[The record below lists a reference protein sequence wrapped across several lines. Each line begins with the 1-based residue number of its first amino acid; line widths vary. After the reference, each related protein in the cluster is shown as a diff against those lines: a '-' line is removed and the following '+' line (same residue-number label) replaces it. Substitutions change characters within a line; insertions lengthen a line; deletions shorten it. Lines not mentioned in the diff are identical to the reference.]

1 MLLETTLL
9 DTTVNLE
16 QMGSA
21 AKRASR
27 QLVQDILQHADQ
39 VPDSLQDLIVNSADG
54 NPFFVEE
61 LIKMLVDDGV
71 RLAGARRLE
80 LERKATHDG
89 IVIPD
94 ALKSQLD
101 VLAAS

>member
-1 MLLETTLL
+1 MEC
-9 DTTVNLE
+9 
-16 QMGSA
+16 
-21 AKRASR
+21 
-27 QLVQDILQHADQ
+27 
-39 VPDSLQDLIVNSADG
+39 LIT
-54 NPFFVEE
+54 E
-61 LIKMLVDDGV
+61 MLVDDGV